1 MDSLAFLVVGVV
13 LGAVVGGLGVFL
25 IRSRGAQSGAG
36 DDSTVQL
43 TADLAAIAAQLAAT
57 QAELAAAEA
66 TARERARQTET
77 LEQRNRELLEQQER
91 DAKIVA
97 ELTPIKEVLN
107 QMTRKVND
115 MENQQRE
122 QHGLITQQLTDSRK
136 AGDELRLTTE
146 SLASALRSNNVKGQW
161 GEAQLRR
168 IVEVAGLL
176 EYVDF
181 SVQETASNEE
191 GNIRPDMVIRLPG
204 GRTIVV
210 DAKVPFTAYLEA
222 AQIPSNAAGEEGAKR
237 ERLMK
242 DHVRAL
248 RTHIDTLGRK
258 AYWESFGGNSEFVVA
273 FVPSESLLS
282 VALELDPT
290 LLEYAFSKKV
300 ALASPVNLWAVLK
313 TVAYAWRQEIAT
325 EQVTEIIKLGQEL
338 YKRVGVVAGHAE
350 SLRSSLEK
358 TVKSYNDFASSLE
371 RNMLTSARKFPGLD
385 TGSGLKELAAIG
397 TTTEEF
403 RKEELTGAD
412 EEA

>member
-1 MDSLAFLVVGVV
+1 MDSFAFLVVGVV

>member
-248 RTHIDTLGRK
+248 RTHIDALGRK

-385 TGSGLKELAAIG
+385 TGSGLTELAAIG

-403 RKEELTGAD
+403 RKEELLGAD

>member
-248 RTHIDTLGRK
+248 RTHIDALGRK

>member
-248 RTHIDTLGRK
+248 RTHIDALGRK

-385 TGSGLKELAAIG
+385 TGSGLTELSAIG

-403 RKEELTGAD
+403 RKEELLGAD

>member
-1 MDSLAFLVVGVV
+1 MDSFAFLVVGVV

-181 SVQETASNEE
+181 SVQETASSDD

-222 AQIPSNAAGEEGAKR
+222 AQIPSNASGEEGAKR

-385 TGSGLKELAAIG
+385 TGSGLTELAAIG

-403 RKEELTGAD
+403 RKEELLGAD

>member
-338 YKRVGVVAGHAE
+338 YKRMGVVAGHAE

>member
-181 SVQETASNEE
+181 SVQETASSDD

-222 AQIPSNAAGEEGAKR
+222 AQIPSNASGEEGAKR

>member
-1 MDSLAFLVVGVV
+1 MDSTLALVLGIVVGIAI
-13 LGAVVGGLGVFL
+13 GAL
-25 IRSRGAQSGAG
+25 IGWLLANRNRPAP
-36 DDSTVQL
+36 DT
-43 TADLAAIAAQLAAT
+43 TAASQ
-57 QAELAAAEA
+57 AAAALA
-66 TARERARQTET
+66 TAEERARQIDALTE
-77 LEQRNRELLEQQER
+77 RNRELVEQQER
-91 DAKIVA
+91 DAKVVA

-115 MENQQRE
+115 MENQQKE
-122 QHGLITQQLTDSRK
+122 QHGLITQQLLDSRK
-136 AGDELRLTTE
+136 AGDELRMTTE

-181 SVQETASNEE
+181 SVQETASTED
-191 GNIRPDMVIRLPG
+191 GNIRPDMIIRLPG

-222 AQIPSNAAGEEGAKR
+222 SQIASNAGGEEGAR
-237 ERLMK
+237 RARLMG
-242 DHVRAL
+242 DHVKAVRA
-248 RTHIDTLGRK
+248 HIDTLGKK

-313 TVAYAWRQEIAT
+313 TVAYAWRQEVAT
-325 EQVTEIIKLGQEL
+325 EQVAEIIKLGQEL
-338 YKRVGVVAGHAE
+338 YKRVGVVATHADHLRA
-350 SLRSSLEK
+350 SLDK
-358 TVKSYNDFASSLE
+358 AVKSYNDFAGSLE
-371 RNMLTSARKFPGLD
+371 RNMLTTAKKFPGLD
-385 TGSGLKELAAIG
+385 PGSTIKDVPAI
-397 TTTEEF
+397 TSSTEGF
-403 RKEELTGAD
+403 RKEELTAGD
-412 EEA
+412 D

>member
-403 RKEELTGAD
+403 RKEELLGAD

>member
-1 MDSLAFLVVGVV
+1 MDSFAFLVVGVV

-181 SVQETASNEE
+181 SVQETASSDD

-385 TGSGLKELAAIG
+385 NGSGLKELAAIG

>member
-313 TVAYAWRQEIAT
+313 TVAYAWRQEVAT